1 MRPSVN
7 PNALGL
13 VIALAATCLAA
24 LALLLPAAHGSQGP
38 CGYLISYSTA
48 DTSSQRLA
56 HKLLLCL
63 LAALGLLSPWLAG
76 ALGGLLGP
84 AKTAAVNRFAARL
97 RRIPA
102 LFALPVLLLALWVYK
117 GVDKDQNLLGLA
129 VFGGLYFFGGRLAAN
144 RTARCLCGAGLVI
157 YALFL
162 LLPGFWGTYTFGA
175 ALEPALMHYF
185 GQLGLAPLLAAGG
198 DVLANK
204 QAFYGLLPQTLLAT
218 AQRMGAHM
226 DMGGYVLFV
235 QASQVVFTLLGVLGY
250 RLLAPSRPL
259 ASLFCV
265 GLWLPWISTS
275 GVAILGP
282 TASGLRFMNF
292 PVAILVLLCAGRLP
306 DRIRSLVFGLTAGFA
321 LLHNLETGICV
332 FLSFAVYNVISR
344 PPSRF
349 LAMLRDELLLLAGC
363 LMSFAAFLLLFRL
376 GLDRWPTASSADLFQ
391 FIRLFSSGFAGLPL
405 YFDPLA
411 LLVLLY
417 PACLIARL
425 TRVWLGAGL
434 SERMRFKFCV
444 SFLILLWLAYYF
456 NRVHRQNLW
465 SHTFLLTYLL
475 LDLLPNPT
483 NILARLQSGLRRK
496 RAEVPAMALVLVFIL
511 GPTFMNNGLSEAKV
525 VWRALAQRIALERN
539 PSGQERLSGLW
550 LDAQEARDIR
560 ERSLVVRRLAA
571 EKRLFF
577 VGPNMFLLQLES
589 GVFFPLP
596 AQDLLTESLSPEGFA
611 RNVAAVRAYAP
622 DVVLLSDGGGSR
634 LVFLERKAFISKVL
648 ASLGQ
653 EYGTVGSE
661 GGWLVLERVR
671 PAAAQ

>member
-1 MRPSVN
+1 MRPGVN

-13 VIALAATCLAA
+13 VIALAATCLAS
-24 LALLLPAAHGSQGP
+24 LALLLPAAHGPQEP

-63 LAALGLLSPWLAG
+63 LAGLGLLSPWLG
-76 ALGGLLGP
+76 RVLGRVLGP
-84 AKTAAVNRFAARL
+84 ANTAALNRFAARL
-97 RRIPA
+97 RRIPV
-102 LFALPVLLLALWVYK
+102 LFALPMLLLAIWVYK
-117 GVDKDQNLLGLA
+117 GVDKDQNLLGIA
-129 VFGGLYFFGGRLAAN
+129 VFGGLLFFGGRLAAN
-144 RTARCLCGAGLVI
+144 RTARILCGAGLTV

-162 LLPGFWGTYTFGA
+162 LLPGFWGTYSFGA

-185 GQLGLAPLLAAGG
+185 GQLGLGPLLAAGG
-198 DVLANK
+198 DILANK
-204 QAFYGLLPQTLLAT
+204 QAFYGLLSQTLLAI
-218 AQRMGAHM
+218 AQRLGSPM
-226 DMGGYVLFV
+226 DMGSYVLFV
-235 QASQVVFTLLGVLGY
+235 QASQVAFTLLGVLGY
-250 RLLAPSRPL
+250 RLFAPSRPL
-259 ASLFCV
+259 AALFCL

-306 DRIRSLVFGLTAGFA
+306 DRVRSLVFGLTAGLA

-332 FLSFAVYNVISR
+332 FLSFAVYNVVLR
-344 PPSRF
+344 PPRRF
-349 LAMLRDELLLLAGC
+349 GAMLRDELLLLAGC
-363 LMSFAAFLLLFRL
+363 LIAFAGFLLLFRL
-376 GLDRWPTASSADLFQ
+376 GLGRWPVANSAALFQ

-411 LLVLLY
+411 LLILLY
-417 PACLIARL
+417 PAYLIARL

-475 LDLLPNPT
+475 IDLLPNPKSIPVRPL
-483 NILARLQSGLRRK
+483 NGLRR
-496 RAEVPAMALVLVFIL
+496 RHVEVPAMALVLVFIL
-511 GPTFMNNGLSEAKV
+511 GPTFMNKGLSEAKV
-525 VWRALAQRIALERN
+525 VWRALTQRTALERD

-550 LDAQEARDIR
+550 LDARDAQDIR
-560 ERSLVVRRLAA
+560 EKSLVIRRLAA
-571 EKRLFF
+571 EKTLFF

-596 AQDLLTESLSPEGFA
+596 AQDLLTESLSPEGFV
-611 RNVAAVRAYAP
+611 RNVEALRAYAP
-622 DVVLLSDGGGSR
+622 EVVLLSDGEGSQR
-634 LVFLERKAFISKVL
+634 VFQERKAFSARVL
-648 ASLGQ
+648 AALEQ
-653 EYGTVGSE
+653 EYRAVGSE
-661 GGWLVLERVR
+661 GGWLVLRRVR
-671 PAAAQ
+671 PDAAQ